1 MKRGL
6 FFSAEGCT
14 FPSRQHR
21 LIVESL
27 GKKSR
32 RNGAGDRSPRQAPRL
47 NARAVQPARRLCVT
61 IDAIEVFEGTDQAFG
76 ERGLAGTKPYA
87 RVVVFLVG

>member
-6 FFSAEGCT
+6 FFSRRGALS
-14 FPSRQHR
+14 PSRQHR
-21 LIVESL
+21 LTVESL

-32 RNGAGDRSPRQAPRL
+32 PKRRQRQAPRL

-76 ERGLAGTKPYA
+76 ERGLAGAKPYA